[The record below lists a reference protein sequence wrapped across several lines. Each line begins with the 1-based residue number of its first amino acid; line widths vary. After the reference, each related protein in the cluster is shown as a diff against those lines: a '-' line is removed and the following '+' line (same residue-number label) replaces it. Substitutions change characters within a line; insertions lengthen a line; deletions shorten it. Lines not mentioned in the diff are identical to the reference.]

1 MRPGSRRDKRWVVRP
16 GDGATVGDIVRR
28 AREDL
33 EAIAEGRV
41 FVGRRRV
48 RAADEP
54 VRPGDEVRIGEREAR
69 VAVEILFHDDDLL
82 AVAKPAGIPTVPDHQ
97 GAAQS
102 LVASAARA
110 IGKSPGELRVTSRL
124 DREVSG
130 AVVFALSAEAE
141 ARLREA
147 RARGVYARR
156 YVALATLINVDS
168 VDQHDQRD
176 QPLHVW
182 RAPID
187 GKPSE
192 SRARVV
198 ARAAGAPV
206 VMLAVDPQT
215 GRTHQIRI
223 HASGAGM
230 PLLGDRDH
238 GGPGQLTLATGAVVG
253 LSRIA
258 LHAARIVVPGRGDR
272 RVVVEAKVP
281 EELRRVWTELGGA
294 AEAWNTA
301 VTCETS
307 DREPPSSSS

>member
-1 MRPGSRRDKRWVVRP
+1 VRPGPRRDKRWVVRP
-16 GDGATVGDIVRR
+16 GDGATVGAIVRR

-33 EAIAEGRV
+33 AAIAEGRV

-48 RAADEP
+48 RTADEP
-54 VRPGDEVRIGEREAR
+54 VRPGDEVRIGEREAT
-69 VAVEILFHDDDLL
+69 VAVEVLFQGDDLL

-110 IGKSPGELRVTSRL
+110 AGKSPADLRVTSRL

-130 AVVFALSAEAE
+130 AVVFALSPEAE
-141 ARLREA
+141 TRLREA

-156 YVALATLINVDS
+156 YVALGTLINVDAP
-168 VDQHDQRD
+168 DQHDQAI
-176 QPLHVW
+176 HVW

-187 GKPSE
+187 EKPSE

-198 ARAAGAPV
+198 ARAAAAPV
-206 VMLAVDPQT
+206 VMIAVDPQT

-230 PLLGDRDH
+230 PLLGDRDY
-238 GGPGQLTLATGAVVG
+238 GGPGQLTLANGAVVG

-258 LHAARIVVPGRGDR
+258 LHAARIVVPGKGGRT
-272 RVVVEAKVP
+272 VTVEAPIP

-294 AEAWNTA
+294 PEAWNTA
-301 VTCETS
+301 ISCETS
-307 DREPPSSSS
+307 EPEPSPSPS